1 MKYQSIINC
10 KNNERNQKNIFLTPI
25 RFYGFLL
32 LVLNYIIN
40 RYIYVA
46 MYHVRSDSEIFF
58 NFYYVRVL
66 VTFMFRF
73 KTSTVEDWRQEV

>member
-1 MKYQSIINC
+1 MKYQSTAKIT
-10 KNNERNQKNIFLTPI
+10 KPKNIFLTPI

-58 NFYYVRVL
+58 LTFNFYYVRVL
-66 VTFMFRF
+66 VTFMFKF